1 MKIFIFLK
9 ISVLLIFYFVVAKIL
24 SYPRCTQT
32 FLLTNSQKKM
42 NIPKKTFLLTKIHTN
57 LFHSVLH
64 TRAHTPLNDA
74 NQVQANTPFYFVT
87 RRCLYFTPI
96 INPNTALIL
105 LTSSSVRRCK
115 SVHRHGS
122 SFPSSLDSTMED
134 VVSSI
139 LTRYANLSW
148 FVR

>member
-24 SYPRCTQT
+24 SYPRCTQ
-32 FLLTNSQKKM
+32 
-42 NIPKKTFLLTKIHTN
+42 TFLLTKIHTN